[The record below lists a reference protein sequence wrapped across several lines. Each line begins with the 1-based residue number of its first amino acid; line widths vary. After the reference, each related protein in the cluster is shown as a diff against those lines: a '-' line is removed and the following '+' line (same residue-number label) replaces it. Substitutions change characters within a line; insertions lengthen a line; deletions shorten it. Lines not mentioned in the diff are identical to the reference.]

1 MERYKS
7 THGRV
12 YTFAMVALALL
23 MVLGLVSAVLW
34 MSGIMRVIMSIF
46 YVAVI
51 LIETWVYFGTYYEF
65 GEDALICKCGPFS
78 ETVSYKKIK
87 TATKCKGY
95 MFSMALSEI
104 RIELRYGKSDISG
117 TVFISP
123 VNEDE
128 FLETLGAKCE
138 KMTVHEA

>member
-7 THGRV
+7 THGKV
-12 YTFAMVALALL
+12 YISAMAALALV
-23 MVLGLVSAVLW
+23 MILGLVSAILW
-34 MSGIMRVIMSIF
+34 MSGISRIVMSIV
-46 YVAVI
+46 YVAII
-51 LIETWVYFGTYYEF
+51 LIEVWIYFGTYYEF
-65 GEDALICKCGPFS
+65 GEDALLCKCGPFS
-78 ETVSYKKIK
+78 ETVAYKRIK

-104 RIELRYGKSDISG
+104 RIELRYGKSDVSG

-128 FLETLGAKCE
+128 FLEKLSQKCE
-138 KMTVHEA
+138 KMAVMEA